1 MICITKHLTVL
12 KHDVQAELEGHDDE
26 GRSRGSSAS
35 SSPRYSSAVL
45 SHLAASMAASNRH
58 AMQSPVGAR
67 GLPRFAGGG
76 AQQYGAGHQQQ
87 PVYGFG
93 ASQQQQQQH
102 GRASHLGA
110 GQDGSRM
117 MGASPGYL
125 PTPHVPQGYAGPPV
139 PTDGYGVVGSHQGA
153 FQSAVLHMCICA
165 QLSEHPST
173 PCCTHRDLTDLRGVL
188 T

>member
-1 MICITKHLTVL
+1 MMLWLDRRDVFASIHSFEN
-12 KHDVQAELEGHDDE
+12 DVQAEVEGHDDE

-67 GLPRFAGGG
+67 GMPRFAGGS

-93 ASQQQQQQH
+93 APQQQQQH

-110 GQDGSRM
+110 TQDGSRM
-117 MGASPGYL
+117 LAASPGYL
-125 PTPHVPQGYAGPPV
+125 PTPHAPQGYAGPQRSVPV
-139 PTDGYGVVGSHQGA
+139 PTDGYGVVWTHQGA
-153 FQSAVLHMCICA
+153 CQIAVRCISAQSCAAPQHPLLHA
-165 QLSEHPST
+165 L
-173 PCCTHRDLTDLRGVL
+173 
-188 T
+188 